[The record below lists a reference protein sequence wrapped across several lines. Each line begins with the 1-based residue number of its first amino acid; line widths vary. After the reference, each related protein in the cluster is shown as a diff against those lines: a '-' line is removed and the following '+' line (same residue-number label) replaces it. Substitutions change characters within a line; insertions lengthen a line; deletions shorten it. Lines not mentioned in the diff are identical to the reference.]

1 MTKKRP
7 DQTGE
12 YFDAISHL
20 KAGPEKWPLG
30 YKNSLIRHVLEKAK
44 LKLMDE
50 LFEMLNQKRSKSRE
64 RNKSNSVGSRQK
76 EETISQH

>member
-20 KAGPEKWPLG
+20 KAAPEKWPLG

-44 LKLMDE
+44 LKLTDE
-50 LFEMLNQKRSKSRE
+50 LIEMLNQKRSKSME
-64 RNKSNSVGSRQK
+64 RNKSNLVVSRQQEK
-76 EETISQH
+76 AISQH